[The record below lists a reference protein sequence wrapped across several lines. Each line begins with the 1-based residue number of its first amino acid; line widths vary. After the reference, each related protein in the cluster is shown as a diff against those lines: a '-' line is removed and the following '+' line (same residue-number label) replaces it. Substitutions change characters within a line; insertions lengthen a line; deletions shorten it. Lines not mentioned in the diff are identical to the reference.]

1 MKASEVIDIL
11 NDVKGTDCNPDILGI
26 SVNKTFITVCYE
38 NRDDEIKAIMVDYKN
53 SDLYK

>member
-11 NDVKGTDCNPDILGI
+11 NNVKEVEGDPDILGI

-38 NRDDEIKAIMVDYKN
+38 TRDDEIKAVRVDYKN
-53 SDLYK
+53 SDLYS